1 MWKRNLLFG
10 VLCLTG
16 LGTLSGMLL
25 RRERIG
31 DPRAFSPQRYQ
42 SAQYRSVI
50 EQLNHEFRQH
60 WKKQGFQPTL
70 PADELALTRR
80 LSLGLTGSLPSVEEL
95 RVLEQQPEGDRL
107 DWWLS
112 RLLEHRRCSDYVAE
126 RLARAYV
133 GTDQGPFLV
142 FRRRRFVTWL
152 SDQLMANRPYDEV
165 VQEMITAK
173 GLWTD
178 SPAVNFLT
186 ATAGGNEKNQ
196 PDDIKLAGRTSRAF
210 LATRVDCVQC
220 HDDKLGTIQLGTAD
234 EPRDAEQRDFHQ
246 LAAFFCEA
254 QTSLLG
260 IHDSPQDYK
269 YKYLEA
275 ETEEV
280 VAPRAPFLQELVSPE
295 PTRRAQLAAWVTHPD
310 NKPFARA
317 IVNRYWALL
326 FGKPL
331 VEPVDSIP
339 LNGPFPPGL
348 EILANDFVKHQ
359 FDLHRLIRV
368 IAATDIFSL
377 DSRAEFEITP
387 QHENA
392 WCVFPLSRLRPEQ
405 VAGSILQSASLTTID
420 ASSHV
425 FAQVVRSFQQS
436 GFVQR
441 YGDIGE
447 DEFTAQPSTI
457 TQRLLMMNGELVH
470 DRTKDN
476 PFTNAATRIAILAPD
491 DKLAIE
497 MAYLAV
503 LTRRPSSVELAHF
516 QPHLEKQ
523 TGNDR
528 TRALEDL
535 FWALI
540 NSSEFSW
547 NH

>member
-10 VLCLTG
+10 ALCLTG
-16 LGTLSGMLL
+16 LATLSGMLL
-25 RRERIG
+25 TRERIA
-31 DPRAFSPQRYQ
+31 DPRDFSPQRYL
-42 SAQYRSVI
+42 SDEYRLVI
-50 EQLNHEFRQH
+50 DQVNSEFRQH
-60 WKKQGFQPTL
+60 WKQQGVSSAL

-80 LSLGLTGSLPSVEEL
+80 LSLGLTGSLPSIEEL
-95 RVLEQQPEGDRL
+95 RVLELQPEEDRL
-107 DWWLS
+107 EWWLS
-112 RLLEHRRCSDYVAE
+112 RLLEDRRCSDYVAE

-152 SDQLMANRPYDEV
+152 SDQLMANRPYNEL
-165 VQEMITAK
+165 VQELIMAK

-186 ATAGGNEKNQ
+186 ATAGGNEENQ
-196 PDDIKLAGRTSRAF
+196 PDDIKLAGRTARAF

-220 HDDKLGTIQLGTAD
+220 HDDKLGTVQLGTSD
-234 EPRDAEQRDFHQ
+234 QPRDAEQKDFHH

-254 QTSLLG
+254 RTSLLG
-260 IHDSPQDYK
+260 IHDSHQDYK

-275 ETEEV
+275 ESEEV
-280 VAPRAPFLQELVSPE
+280 VPAQPPFLPELVTSE
-295 PTRRAQLAAWVTHPD
+295 PTRRAQLAAWMTHPE

-317 IVNRYWALL
+317 IVNRCWALL

-331 VEPVDSIP
+331 VEPIDSIP
-339 LNGPFPPGL
+339 LHGPFPPGL
-348 EILANDFVKHQ
+348 ETLANDFVQHR
-359 FDLHRLIRV
+359 FDLHRLLRV
-368 IAATDIFSL
+368 IAATDVFHL
-377 DSRAEFEITP
+377 DSRADFEITT

-392 WCVFPLSRLRPEQ
+392 WSVFPLSRLRPEQ
-405 VAGSILQSASLTTID
+405 VAGCILQSASLTTID

-425 FAQVVRSFQQS
+425 FSQVVRFFQQS
-436 GFVQR
+436 GFVER

-447 DEFTAQPSTI
+447 DEFNAQPSTI

-470 DRTKDN
+470 DRTKEN
-476 PFTNAATRIAILAPD
+476 PFFNAATRIGILAPD
-491 DKLAIE
+491 DEKAIE
-497 MAYLAV
+497 LAYLAV
-503 LTRRPSSVELAHF
+503 FTRRPSAEELKHF
-516 QPHLEKQ
+516 LPHIKNT
-523 TGNDR
+523 TGGDR
-528 TRALEDL
+528 GRALEDL